1 MRLSTRVRYGVR
13 LMLSLAENWGKGPM
27 MLSDIARRQEISEK
41 YLSLIVIPLRTKGLI
56 NSTRGAH
63 GGYEL
68 SSPPEQ
74 ITVEQILEAI
84 EGRPSL
90 VDCIDNGTRCPRAG
104 QCVTRDIWS
113 ALGDTITQAL
123 DSVSLDQLIEMKRN
137 KSEKAVTYAI

>member
-13 LMLSLAENWGKGPM
+13 LMLSLAESWGNGPV
-27 MLSDIARRQEISEK
+27 LLRDVARQEEISEK

-63 GGYEL
+63 GGYTL
-68 SSPPEQ
+68 ARPPEQ

-84 EGRPSL
+84 EGKPSL
-90 VDCIDNGTRCPRAG
+90 VDCIANSARCSRADE
-104 QCVTRDIWS
+104 CVTRDVWA

-123 DSVSLDQLIEMKRN
+123 DAVSLDRLIEMKKN
-137 KSEKAVTYAI
+137 KSGKTITYAI

>member
-13 LMLSLAENWGKGPM
+13 LMLALAESWGKGPV
-27 MLSDIARRQEISEK
+27 LLKDIANREEVSEK
-41 YLSLIVIPLRTKGLI
+41 YLSLIVIPLRTEGLV

-68 SSPPEQ
+68 ARPPEK

-90 VDCIDNGTRCPRAG
+90 VDCIANKGRCSRADG
-104 QCVTRDIWS
+104 CVTREIWES
-113 ALGDTITQAL
+113 LGNTITQAL
-123 DSVSLDQLIEMKRN
+123 DSVTLGRLIEMKRD
-137 KSEKAVTYAI
+137 KTSKTATYAI